1 MTGREDKQMNA
12 TTIINARVF
21 DGHVLQS
28 WTSVRLVDGVIGEC
42 APHSLAEPDD
52 EVVDAAGGVVLP
64 GLIDAHTHL
73 LPGAPGQA
81 LTFGVTTELDMF
93 SKPELVARVKSEAA
107 RRDDVA
113 DVRSAG
119 IGATAPGGHPSM
131 MYAPFPT
138 LTGPGEAAGFVAA
151 RIAEGS
157 DYLKVIYESGTPES
171 WSMPSLDL
179 ATVRA
184 LVTAAHDRELVVI
197 AHATSVAAVA
207 DVVDAGV
214 DVIAHVPVDRVLDD
228 AVISR
233 IAAAGVAVCPTLAT
247 IENACGEPG
256 GPTLARDPAVAEF
269 LGPDWTAT
277 LLASAS
283 GWRAADMPPY
293 STARQNVARLAA
305 AGVELL
311 AGTDAPNPGTVH
323 GASLHRELELLV
335 DAGLSPAQ
343 ALTTATAAPA
353 ARFLAGDDAEEDF
366 DHIHPRSRGWGEVHG
381 DPRILGEPVLDLG
394 VFVGGVVVGDHVQAH
409 LGVGLGYQLEEVQE
423 LGVGVALVAGVGHCA
438 GRDLQCREQARG
450 AVAEVVVGGL
460 LGQPSPHRQD
470 RSGAVERLDL
480 GFLVDADHDRLLR
493 AGSDTSRRRRG
504 PWRPAQGRWRT

>member
-1 MTGREDKQMNA
+1 MNPTPREALPSAMTGREDKQMNA
-12 TTIINARVF
+12 TPIINARVF

-353 ARFLAGDDAEEDF
+353 ARFGLTDRGTIA
-366 DHIHPRSRGWGEVHG
+366 PRQRADVVLLRG
-381 DPRILGEPVLDLG
+381 DPLADITATRSIAAVWRGGARTDRRA
-394 VFVGGVVVGDHVQAH
+394 FVGSSAEREELAALHAQVEKVMAAVRQRWPEVGP
-409 LGVGLGYQLEEVQE
+409 GVG
-423 LGVGVALVAGVGHCA
+423 
-438 GRDLQCREQARG
+438 
-450 AVAEVVVGGL
+450 
-460 LGQPSPHRQD
+460 S
-470 RSGAVERLDL
+470 
-480 GFLVDADHDRLLR
+480 
-493 AGSDTSRRRRG
+493 
-504 PWRPAQGRWRT
+504 AQ

>member
-1 MTGREDKQMNA
+1 MNA

-28 WTSVRLVDGVIGEC
+28 WTSVRFVDGVISEC
-42 APHSLAEPDD
+42 APRALAEPGD

-93 SKPELVARVKSEAA
+93 RTPELVARVKSEAA
-107 RRDDVA
+107 QRDDVA

-157 DYLKVIYESGTPES
+157 DYLKVIYESGTSGS

-179 ATVRA
+179 TTVRA
-184 LVTAAHDRELVVI
+184 LVAAAHTRELVVV
-197 AHATSVAAVA
+197 AHVTSAAAVP
-207 DVVDAGV
+207 DVT
-214 DVIAHVPVDRVLDD
+214 
-228 AVISR
+228 ISR

-269 LGPDWTAT
+269 LGPDWTAN
-277 LLASAS
+277 LVSSAS
-283 GWRAADMPPY
+283 GCLSADAAVLDGEAERRPVGP
-293 STARQNVARLAA
+293 RRGGA
-305 AGVELL
+305 AGRYRRTE
-311 AGTDAPNPGTVH
+311 PGH
-323 GASLHRELELLV
+323 RARREPAS
-335 DAGLSPAQ
+335 
-343 ALTTATAAPA
+343 
-353 ARFLAGDDAEEDF
+353 
-366 DHIHPRSRGWGEVHG
+366 
-381 DPRILGEPVLDLG
+381 
-394 VFVGGVVVGDHVQAH
+394 
-409 LGVGLGYQLEEVQE
+409 
-423 LGVGVALVAGVGHCA
+423 
-438 GRDLQCREQARG
+438 
-450 AVAEVVVGGL
+450 
-460 LGQPSPHRQD
+460 
-470 RSGAVERLDL
+470 
-480 GFLVDADHDRLLR
+480 
-493 AGSDTSRRRRG
+493 
-504 PWRPAQGRWRT
+504 

>member
-1 MTGREDKQMNA
+1 MNA

-21 DGHVLQS
+21 DGHVLRS
-28 WTSVRLVDGVIGEC
+28 WTSVRFVDGVISEC
-42 APHSLAEPDD
+42 APRALAEPGD
-52 EVVDAAGGVVLP
+52 EVVDAAGGGVLP

-93 SKPELVARVKSEAA
+93 SKPELVARVKSDAA
-107 RRDDVA
+107 QRDDVA

-157 DYLKVIYESGTPES
+157 DYLKVIYESGASGS

-179 ATVRA
+179 TTVRA
-184 LVTAAHDRELVVI
+184 LVAAAHARELVVV
-197 AHATSVAAVA
+197 AHVISAAA
-207 DVVDAGV
+207 APDVVDAGV
-214 DVIAHVPVDRVLDD
+214 DVIAHVPVEGILDD
-228 AVISR
+228 TTISR

-269 LGPDWTAT
+269 LGPDWTAN
-277 LLASAS
+277 LVSSAS
-283 GWRAADMPPY
+283 GWRSAQMPPY
-293 STARQNVARLAA
+293 STAKQNVARLAR

-335 DAGLSPAQ
+335 EAGLTPDQ
-343 ALTTATAAPA
+343 ALTAATAAPA
-353 ARFLAGDDAEEDF
+353 ARFGLTDRGTIA
-366 DHIHPRSRGWGEVHG
+366 PRRRADLVLLRG
-381 DPRILGEPVLDLG
+381 DPRADITATRSISAVWRGGTRTDRRAFAGSSAEREELSALHAQVEKVMAAVRQRWPD
-394 VFVGGVVVGDHVQAH
+394 VGP
-409 LGVGLGYQLEEVQE
+409 GVG
-423 LGVGVALVAGVGHCA
+423 
-438 GRDLQCREQARG
+438 
-450 AVAEVVVGGL
+450 
-460 LGQPSPHRQD
+460 S
-470 RSGAVERLDL
+470 
-480 GFLVDADHDRLLR
+480 
-493 AGSDTSRRRRG
+493 
-504 PWRPAQGRWRT
+504 AQ